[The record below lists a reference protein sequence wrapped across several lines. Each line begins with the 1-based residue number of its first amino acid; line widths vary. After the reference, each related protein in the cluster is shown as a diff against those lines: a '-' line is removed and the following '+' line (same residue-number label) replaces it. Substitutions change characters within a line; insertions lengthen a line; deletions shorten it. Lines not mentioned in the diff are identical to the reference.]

1 MNPMLITEDL
11 LIGYGRKNTE
21 YAPLLPPINLHIAQ
35 GTICG
40 LIGANGTGKTT
51 LLRTIAGYLKPLG
64 GIIKLGDKQLN
75 NLIPSERAKNISVV
89 LTDRI
94 EDPFLKVRDVVVMG
108 RHPFTGFLGKLR
120 QADEPI
126 IDESIHQTGIS
137 HLQHKR
143 MAEISDGERQKV
155 MIAKALAQDTPL
167 ILLDE
172 PAAYLDYPSRM
183 ELMKLLQKLSRK
195 HGKTILISSHDL
207 EILVR
212 KADHLWLLGSGR
224 AAVEGMPEH
233 LILNGSVSSYF
244 GSESLFFESLT
255 GQASFS
261 DQADAV
267 YVSADKYSALW
278 IRNAL
283 VRKGFRLSDHSTS
296 LIHVEY
302 QNNTYVIKNEQHTV
316 HQTDSLSGML
326 DALSGII
333 H

>member
-1 MNPMLITEDL
+1 MNPMLHTEDL
-11 LIGYGRKNTE
+11 LIGYDRAREGGM
-21 YAPLLPPINLHIAQ
+21 PLLPPINLNVAK

-51 LLRTIAGYLKPLG
+51 LLRTIAGYLKPIG
-64 GIIKLGDKQLN
+64 GAIKLGDKKLN
-75 NLIPSERAKNISVV
+75 ELTSSERAGIISVV

-94 EDPFLKVRDVVVMG
+94 EDPFLKVRDVVSMG
-108 RHPFTGFLGKLR
+108 RHPYTGFLGKLQR
-120 QADEPI
+120 IDEQI
-126 IDESIHQTGIS
+126 IDESLQQTGVD

-143 MAEISDGERQKV
+143 MAGISDGERQKV

-172 PAAYLDYPSRM
+172 PAAYLDYPSRL
-183 ELMKLLQKLSRK
+183 ELMQLLQKLARIQE
-195 HGKTILISSHDL
+195 KTILISSHDL

-224 AAVEGMPEH
+224 PAVEGMPEH

-283 VRKGFRLSDHSTS
+283 LRKGFRLSDHSTS